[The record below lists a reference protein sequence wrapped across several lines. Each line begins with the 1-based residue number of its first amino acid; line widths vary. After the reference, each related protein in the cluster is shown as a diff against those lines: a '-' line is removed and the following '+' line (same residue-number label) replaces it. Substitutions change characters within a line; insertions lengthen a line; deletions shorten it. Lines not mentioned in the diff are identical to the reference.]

1 MYDKKLQL
9 MTADSVPAE
18 ASITK
23 EERYELIALIA
34 QRFEEFK
41 EPPHLEERQIWD
53 SSDIDVD
60 FEDIV
65 SLYN

>member
-9 MTADSVPAE
+9 ITADTMPAK

-34 QRFEEFK
+34 QRFEEFRDA
-41 EPPHLEERQIWD
+41 PDAEERQIWD
-53 SSDIDVD
+53 SNDTDIDFDD
-60 FEDIV
+60 FVIH
-65 SLYN
+65 YN